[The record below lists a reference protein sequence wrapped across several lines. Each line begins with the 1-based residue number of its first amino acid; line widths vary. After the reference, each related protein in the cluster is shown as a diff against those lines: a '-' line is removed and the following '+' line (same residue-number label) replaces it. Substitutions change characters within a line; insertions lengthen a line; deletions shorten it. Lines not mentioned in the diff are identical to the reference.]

1 MSVRTL
7 TAVQYVAESAA
18 SARKG
23 GKGRL
28 IGIDGARALAL
39 LGMMT
44 VHILPSENADG
55 SLAWHFPLAG
65 GKSSALFAVLAGVG
79 LALANGRET
88 PLSGR
93 TWLAGGAGIWGRA
106 LLLGAI
112 GLFLG
117 ELGTQVAVILVH
129 YALLFALGAAFLGL
143 RRQWLVGL
151 AALWAVGAPVLSHLL
166 RSGGSQPGAQV
177 PGFDSLLDPIAMMGD
192 LFLTGYYPVFTWITY
207 LLAGL
212 AIGRSDL
219 HAART
224 PWVLTGLGAALALGS
239 WLTSALIMGPLGGE
253 GVIGAPSSYY
263 SGTTPTISW
272 WYLAIPSPHSGS
284 PIDLIHTTGTAMAV
298 IGLCLL
304 VARAGK
310 WALAWLAGAGGMT
323 LSLYTGHVVALGSEL
338 GLDNRRA
345 LFVWHAAGAVLIGA
359 AWRYWV
365 GRGPLETLS
374 ANISGAFRA
383 GLESPANPRAG

>member
-1 MSVRTL
+1 
-7 TAVQYVAESAA
+7 
-18 SARKG
+18 
-23 GKGRL
+23 
-28 IGIDGARALAL
+28 
-39 LGMMT
+39 
-44 VHILPSENADG
+44 
-55 SLAWHFPLAG
+55 
-65 GKSSALFAVLAGVG
+65 
-79 LALANGRET
+79 
-88 PLSGR
+88 
-93 TWLAGGAGIWGRA
+93 
-106 LLLGAI
+106 
-112 GLFLG
+112 
-117 ELGTQVAVILVH
+117 
-129 YALLFALGAAFLGL
+129 LGL

-177 PGFDSLLDPIAMMGD
+177 PGLDSLLDPVAMMGD

-219 HAART
+219 HAPRT

-239 WLTSALIMGPLGGE
+239 WLTSALLMGPLGGE

-263 SGTTPTISW
+263 SGTAPTISW

-345 LFVWHAAGAVLIGA
+345 LYVWHAAGAVLIGA